1 MQLAPRQIIEPNH
14 LYCMEIDSFYITV
27 KHLCLICNNSKL
39 VYCQNKVID
48 YNCVCMISPHLSLKT
63 LKIQLLK
70 LQPLKFRKTWKNIT
84 NKIQKQVLLNQQY
97 ISRNLRS
104 YFDKY
109 RDNDIIDN
117 HINSYCQ
124 SRQNCQKNNRLVTCQ
139 NINYGIGI
147 LVIGKVPLC
156 HPHTNL
162 GRNIL
167 PKLVPKICQRIKTI
181 INGTVGLTP
190 G

>member
-1 MQLAPRQIIEPNH
+1 MITKAIN
-14 LYCMEIDSFYITV
+14 YNYVYI
-27 KHLCLICNNSKL
+27 S
-39 VYCQNKVID
+39 
-48 YNCVCMISPHLSLKT
+48 ISHLSLKI
-63 LKIQLLK
+63 LKIKPLK
-70 LQPLKFRKTWKNIT
+70 LQPLKFRKSWKNIT

-97 ISRNLRS
+97 ISRNLRR

-109 RDNDIIDN
+109 IDNDIIDD
-117 HINSYCQ
+117 HINSYYQ
-124 SRQNCQKNNRLVTCQ
+124 SCQNCQKNHRLVTCQ